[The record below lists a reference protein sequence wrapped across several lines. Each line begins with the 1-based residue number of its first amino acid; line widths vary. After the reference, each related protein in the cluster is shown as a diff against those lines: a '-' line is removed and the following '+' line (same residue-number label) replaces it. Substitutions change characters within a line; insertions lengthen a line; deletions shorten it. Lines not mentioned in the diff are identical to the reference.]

1 MFWGCSAGAPQ
12 ARGPGETLQA
22 YAAALEAS
30 RVEEAYS
37 MLSDEARREISLDAF
52 RRMVRESPQE
62 VLEISRAL
70 QRPTSPPLVTA
81 TISSPSGETL
91 VLIYEGGRWKVDSS
105 AVDLY
110 AQNTPRQAV
119 TAFVRAFERQRFDV
133 LMRFVPEAKRPG
145 LDAKKLQESWSGN
158 SKEAQ
163 DLQRRVQAVKSAIAS
178 AAVEEVGD
186 RATMPFGA
194 AGTVQLVRE
203 HGLWRIEELK

>member
-1 MFWGCSAGAPQ
+1 
-12 ARGPGETLQA
+12 
-22 YAAALEAS
+22 
-30 RVEEAYS
+30 

-62 VLEISRAL
+62 VLEISRSL
-70 QRPTSPPLVTA
+70 QRPASPPLVTA
-81 TISSPSGETL
+81 TISSPSGETI
-91 VLIYEGGRWKVDSS
+91 VLIYESGRWKVDSS

-119 TAFVRAFERQRFDV
+119 SAFVRAFERQRFDI

-163 DLQRRVQAVKSAIAS
+163 DLQRRVQAVKSALPS
-178 AAVEEVGD
+178 AAIEEVGE

-203 HGLWRIEELK
+203 HGLWRIEELN